1 MYVGGS
7 IGRKRSVRQFNTA
20 GFQFKCT
27 SHNVRTELN
36 DALLF
41 MNIKSHHTRVNSNC
55 VKMVGKLM
63 DSLKEFV
70 AAINVE
76 PAWLLYFVGIGM
88 FYMPSQVP
96 ISHILNDFFYN
107 CINTKELYLEK
118 TCKVNLN
125 HSSGICENLANHSTI
140 KIEVQKEVAGIQ
152 VIKNTAR

>member
-1 MYVGGS
+1 MECSYKLMYVRDS

-63 DSLKEFV
+63 DRLKEFV

-96 ISHILNDFFYN
+96 ILQILNDF
-107 CINTKELYLEK
+107 LYL
-118 TCKVNLN
+118 
-125 HSSGICENLANHSTI
+125 H
-140 KIEVQKEVAGIQ
+140 
-152 VIKNTAR
+152 